1 MIEIK
6 GNYTHLLPLPGSGF
20 RRQSMRR
27 FVLLLA
33 CLLLV
38 PEGLP
43 AQELGGGMPFSPG
56 ETLKYSLRWSLLPA
70 GHAELTLREEDSATG
85 LYQATGKVVS
95 VGYVSNLYKVDDVF
109 ESIFRNPTFCSS
121 STHKTIHE
129 AERHRD
135 VLVEMD
141 SRSRL
146 SRVEVK
152 DLENGT
158 SLHRGEYSIPDC
170 VYDIL
175 SALYMTRTR
184 VFKVGQSFEFPLNDG
199 AETIQIRVEVQAAE
213 QIETAIGSFQ
223 TFRLEPDVFSGN
235 LFKGKGRMFIWIAQ
249 DGARV
254 PVQLRAQISVG
265 TITATLSGIEREE
278 SVR

>member
-1 MIEIK
+1 MIEIN
-6 GNYTHLLPLPGSGF
+6 GDMDHSLPRFGSGF
-20 RRQSMRR
+20 RRWP
-27 FVLLLA
+27 LLVPGLLMA
-33 CLLLV
+33 CLLLI
-38 PEGLP
+38 PEGLQ
-43 AQELGGGMPFSPG
+43 AQEPGTGVPFSPG
-56 ETLKYSLRWSLLPA
+56 ETLKYSVRWRLLPA
-70 GHAELTLREEDSATG
+70 GHAELTFSKEDSAAG
-85 LYQATGKVVS
+85 LYRVTGKAAS

-109 ESIFRNPTFCSS
+109 ESTFRTPTFCSS

-141 SRSRL
+141 SERGL

-152 DLENGT
+152 DLKDGT
-158 SLHRGEYSIPDC
+158 PLHSGEYSIPGY

-175 SALYMTRTR
+175 SALYMARTR
-184 VFKVGQSFEFPLNDG
+184 AFEVGQSFEFPLNDG

-254 PVQLRAQISVG
+254 PVQMRAQISAG

-278 SVR
+278 PVR